1 MDAICDGLEA
11 VGKKLDCE
19 LTVSASS
26 MDEMSTMMGS
36 GLEVDVYGNDL
47 DKLLEVSKD
56 IEKLIGQVD
65 GFENISNGQEE
76 GDDVLRLVIDK
87 DKAMRKNLTVAQ
99 IYSAISVGLTT
110 EKKAAT
116 VTVDGQ
122 EMQVDILDDDDKLT
136 KESLLNLELES
147 NTTDDEG
154 KSVTKQYKL
163 KDFAKVEETK
173 GVATIARENNTRMMQ
188 VKADTKD
195 GYNTTKL
202 SEQVQKLLDEYDM
215 PQGYSAEIGGE
226 TENTRQM
233 VEQMVKMLALGL
245 LFIYLVMVAQFQ
257 SLLSPF
263 IILFTVPLAFT
274 GGLIGLLIGHEQ
286 LSIMSLIG
294 FLVLMGT
301 VVNNGIVFVDYVN
314 QLRIAGFEKR
324 EALLITGKTR
334 MRPIL
339 MTALTTILSMCTLVF
354 SQDTM
359 AGASRGMAI
368 VVAGGLLYATFM
380 TLFIV
385 PVMYD
390 ILYRKK
396 PLVVEFDE
404 ADLDDDSDLLE
415 V

>member
-1 MDAICDGLEA
+1 M
-11 VGKKLDCE
+11 
-19 LTVSASS
+19 
-26 MDEMSTMMGS
+26 
-36 GLEVDVYGNDL
+36 YGNDL
-47 DKLLEVSKD
+47 DKLMEVSQD
-56 IEKLIGQVD
+56 IEKLIGQVE
-65 GFENISNGQEE
+65 GFENITNGQEK
-76 GDDVLRLVIDK
+76 GDGSPRLVINK
-87 DKAMRKNLTVAQ
+87 DKAMRENLTVAQ
-99 IYSAISVGLTT
+99 IYSAISAGLTT

-116 VTVDGQ
+116 VTIDGQ
-122 EMQVDILDDDDKLT
+122 EMQVDILDEEDKLT
-136 KESLLNLELES
+136 RENLMNLELES

-154 KSVTKQYKL
+154 KSVTKKYKL
-163 KDFAKVEETK
+163 KDFAKVKETR
-173 GVATIARENNTRMMQ
+173 GVATISRENNTRMIQ

-202 SEQVQKLLDEYDM
+202 SDQVQKLLDEYEM
-215 PQGYSAEIGGE
+215 PQGYSAEISGE
-226 TENTRQM
+226 TENTRDM
-233 VEQMVKMLALGL
+233 LEQMVKMLALGL

-274 GGLIGLLIGHEQ
+274 GGLIGLLIGQEQ

-404 ADLDDDSDLLE
+404 AELDDDSDLLK

>member
-1 MDAICDGLEA
+1 M
-11 VGKKLDCE
+11 
-19 LTVSASS
+19 
-26 MDEMSTMMGS
+26 
-36 GLEVDVYGNDL
+36 
-47 DKLLEVSKD
+47 
-56 IEKLIGQVD
+56 
-65 GFENISNGQEE
+65 
-76 GDDVLRLVIDK
+76 
-87 DKAMRKNLTVAQ
+87 
-99 IYSAISVGLTT
+99 
-110 EKKAAT
+110 
-116 VTVDGQ
+116 
-122 EMQVDILDDDDKLT
+122 
-136 KESLLNLELES
+136 
-147 NTTDDEG
+147 
-154 KSVTKQYKL
+154 
-163 KDFAKVEETK
+163 
-173 GVATIARENNTRMMQ
+173 ATISRENNTRMIQ

-202 SEQVQKLLDEYDM
+202 SDQVQKLLDEYEM
-215 PQGYSAEIGGE
+215 PQGYSAEISGE
-226 TENTRQM
+226 TENTRDM
-233 VEQMVKMLALGL
+233 LDQMVKMLALGL

-274 GGLIGLLIGHEQ
+274 GGLIGLLIGQEQ

-404 ADLDDDSDLLE
+404 AELDDDSDLLK